1 MTISLK
7 RDNTAELFFLKGVF
21 KKMSYLFYFN
31 IRKISFCV
39 LFLILSIN
47 LLGLCT
53 IITSANNGNEKS
65 SSPDYFSGD
74 LRFNDDG
81 DIIIGTEQ
89 DESKTLVDT
98 LNDILRRY
106 NNFIV
111 GISGIGALTMLV
123 NFIIQFIKLGG
134 CSNPGRRSE
143 IITGLITS
151 AVATAGLGSVAFI
164 VGFFYS
170 SLS

>member
-1 MTISLK
+1 MIHFIYFNMRKT
-7 RDNTAELFFLKGVF
+7 F
-21 KKMSYLFYFN
+21 FYF
-31 IRKISFCV
+31 
-39 LFLILSIN
+39 LFAILLVN

-53 IITSANNGNEKS
+53 TTASANNGNEKNS
-65 SSPDYFSGD
+65 PPDYFSGD

-81 DIIIGTEQ
+81 DIILGTEQ

-134 CSNPGRRSE
+134 CSNPSRRSE

-170 SLS
+170 SLN